1 MGTRRDVGYVVDV
14 GSPAFVQA
22 LEDAVVAVMIE
33 KASGVEH
40 LEAMLSVKSVDMVQ
54 FGPADYSMSID
65 WFKGN
70 GAKLRAMM
78 GA

>member
-1 MGTRRDVGYVVDV
+1 V
-14 GSPAFVQA
+14 A
-22 LEDAVVAVMIE
+22 VAVMIE

-54 FGPADYSMSID
+54 FGPADYSLSID